1 MGIFIIVLA
10 LMALIIVSQNIRI
23 RSLEEQDDYYS
34 DLLEDIVDAINEI
47 SEQTLNKDD
56 DDQ

>member
-1 MGIFIIVLA
+1 MGIFIIVLV
-10 LMALIIVSQNIRI
+10 LMALVLFSQNIRI